1 LRLRQG
7 FFYREAREF
16 SEREK
21 SIPAM
26 KGETSTSVCSS
37 SSSRQM
43 ARLPQDTRRA
53 WRRSG
58 FVLLL
63 SLFVSFMFLRYHGR
77 LANARIFFIF
87 FRVRFDLFNS
97 RARPS
102 VAPIRKRARPGIAP
116 ISKRAKYFPRKL
128 LNAKALRAP
137 GAPKSLILRDLRT
150 LVRIRSPPQT
160 RILCQLASA

>member
-1 LRLRQG
+1 MRQG

-43 ARLPQDTRRA
+43 ASVVHETSQAQGSCCCCRCSY
-53 WRRSG
+53 RSWLKGITGGLRTQG
-58 FVLLL
+58 F
-63 SLFVSFMFLRYHGR
+63 FL
-77 LANARIFFIF
+77 IF

-97 RARPS
+97 RARPGS
-102 VAPIRKRARPGIAP
+102 APIRKCARPGIAP
-116 ISKRAKYFPRKL
+116 IKKRAKYFPRKL

-137 GAPKSLILRDLRT
+137 GAPKWLILSHLRVIYQNPKPAT
-150 LVRIRSPPQT
+150 KRYFVPHGIRLT
-160 RILCQLASA
+160 A